1 MNLAFEVLMVVALL
15 GGVDVLWFHL
25 YRLRLYERPASR
37 AEQFTHLSRHLLFAA
52 LSGLMVTGAPR
63 WVLMALLAIDLV
75 NSLVDL
81 VLEPRSRAE
90 LGGVSG
96 LESAIHGAAVF
107 GLGMVT
113 ALVWTSSTT
122 WEPSSLQLLRGLAT
136 SGLAI
141 VLFTVELSLTLRRAP
156 HTLAS
161 PS

>member
-37 AEQFTHLSRHLLFAA
+37 AEQLTHLSRHLLFAA

-63 WVLMALLAIDLV
+63 WVLMALLAIDMV

-90 LGGVSG
+90 LGGISG

-107 GLGMVT
+107 GLGVVT
-113 ALVWTSSTT
+113 ALVWTNSTT
-122 WEPSSLQLLRGLAT
+122 WVPSSLQLMRGVAT
-136 SGLAI
+136 SGFAV
-141 VLFTVELSLTLRRAP
+141 VLFTVELALTLRRAP